1 VGDETRT
8 TLSDEDIRTLQTREG
23 QLETTSERTTQD
35 EDTDDVDVDTDDA
48 DADPVD
54 PS

>member
-1 VGDETRT
+1 MGEESKT

-23 QLETTSERTTQD
+23 QSLSTSERTTQD
-35 EDTDDVDVDTDDA
+35 EDMDDVDVDTDDA

>member
-1 VGDETRT
+1 MGEESRT

-23 QLETTSERTTQD
+23 QWQATSERTAQD